1 MDQEKLRE
9 KFNPDGSQLRK
20 QQMRMLEILKEVD
33 RICKKH
39 HIQYWLSS
47 GTLLGAARHKGFIPW
62 DDDLDI
68 EMLLPDYRR
77 LMKILPEE
85 LPDNLALQNVKTD
98 PNYFFFY
105 AKVRDRNSFLAESNH
120 YDRVWKE
127 RGIYIDIFPFYK
139 QPLWVHLLSEKTH
152 GHVYKIMNRMG
163 DGNKGLWKVRLITRF
178 NRFIIHPLLK
188 VLCKLCHARET
199 YGLGIPYHDPRLM
212 EDILNAGNFGAKD
225 EQRINQAKLLT
236 TKSSSTVDDA
246 GLLRQL
252 VRTLNEKAG
261 RRLPAC
267 RKNPVLLPAG
277 WMLALWEYLRKL
289 RRGKRPGIDV
299 AATLSGARER
309 KALYRQ
315 LHLFEKDA

>member
-1 MDQEKLRE
+1 MGAGNDWTRE
-9 KFNPDGSQLRK
+9 LVED
-20 QQMRMLEILKEVD
+20 
-33 RICKKH
+33 
-39 HIQYWLSS
+39 
-47 GTLLGAARHKGFIPW
+47 TLL
-62 DDDLDI
+62 
-68 EMLLPDYRR
+68 E
-77 LMKILPEE
+77 
-85 LPDNLALQNVKTD
+85 
-98 PNYFFFY
+98 
-105 AKVRDRNSFLAESNH
+105 
-120 YDRVWKE
+120 
-127 RGIYIDIFPFYK
+127 
-139 QPLWVHLLSEKTH
+139 
-152 GHVYKIMNRMG
+152 
-163 DGNKGLWKVRLITRF
+163 
-178 NRFIIHPLLK
+178 
-188 VLCKLCHARET
+188 
-199 YGLGIPYHDPRLM
+199 RLM